1 MGQSEINWARTG
13 WDLMHAPGEPW
24 ATPGD
29 LSQGRLGLE
38 ACFHGLP
45 ETQSTEGTALAWR
58 ARGVT
63 H

>member
-1 MGQSEINWARTG
+1 
-13 WDLMHAPGEPW
+13 MHAPGEPW

-38 ACFHGLP
+38 ACFHGLL

-63 H
+63 R